1 MTFNSLMIHKVK
13 TIYTAD
19 HIAFTL
25 LTKEISHVYSITLIP
40 QIDHDNGEIYNIAY
54 IDVATY
60 CDTEAAYHFIHSIKH
75 GGVILP
81 HDNDNDNPWTFQINI
96 HNSGGLS
103 LGAFTTQF
111 PQKYY
116 KNYTNFN
123 NKLNYNNSSSYQT
136 EILDLTPIIGLSDE
150 RYSFDEA
157 IHHFH
162 LLIQEWHSVNTAFER
177 RQIEKNIHH
186 FDNELRIHHSLLNS
200 QYVSSR

>member
-1 MTFNSLMIHKVK
+1 MTFNSLMILKVK

-25 LTKEISHVYSITLIP
+25 LTKEICHVSSITLIP

-54 IDVATY
+54 IDIHMY
-60 CDTEAAYHFIHSIKH
+60 CDTEAAYQFIHSIKD
-75 GGVILP
+75 GVFILS
-81 HDNDNDNPWTFQINI
+81 HDNVNDNPWTFQINI

-123 NKLNYNNSSSYQT
+123 NKLNYTNSSSK
-136 EILDLTPIIGLSDE
+136 DLTPIIGLSDE

-157 IHHFH
+157 LHHFH

-177 RQIEKNIHH
+177 RQIEKNIYH
-186 FDNELRIHHSLLNS
+186 FDNELRIHHSVLNS
-200 QYVSSR
+200 QHVSSR